1 MNTEFDWSKVKV
13 RQVIG
18 SPPLRRR
25 RDKFIAVPLDWAEKL
40 YGAKYAATFKIALC
54 LLNKEWHAPGQPI
67 RLSNFTIARL
77 GLSRNQKARGVEEL
91 RRLGLV
97 LVEEGKPRQS
107 PLVKVK
113 LEARGG

>member
-1 MNTEFDWSKVKV
+1 MNTVFDWSKVKV
-13 RQVIG
+13 RKVIG
-18 SPPLRRR
+18 SPPLRRK

-91 RRLGLV
+91 RCLGLV
-97 LVEEGKPRQS
+97 LVEKGKPRQS